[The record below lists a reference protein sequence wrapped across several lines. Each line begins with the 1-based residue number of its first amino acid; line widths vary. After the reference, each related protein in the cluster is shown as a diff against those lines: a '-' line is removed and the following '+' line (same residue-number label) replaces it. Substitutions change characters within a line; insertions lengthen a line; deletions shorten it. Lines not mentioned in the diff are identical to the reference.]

1 MPFLISVSFSHFKS
15 PHGWRLD
22 LILRARRLECGFY
35 GALTIHLSRYSP
47 ERKEAILKK
56 LLPPYPRSIS
66 EVAKEEGIPEATLY
80 NWRKAL
86 REKGAAVPSKK
97 TSPEQWS
104 AQTKLAVVAETY
116 TMTEHELST
125 YCRSKGLYPEQ
136 IHTWREEC
144 LHGFRSSKEKDAEA
158 KQQSR
163 ADKLE
168 IKAL

>member
-1 MPFLISVSFSHFKS
+1 M
-15 PHGWRLD
+15 
-22 LILRARRLECGFY
+22 
-35 GALTIHLSRYSP
+35 SRYSP

-80 NWRKAL
+80 TWRKAL
-86 REKGAAVPSKK
+86 REKGATVPKK
-97 TSPEQWS
+97 NTSPGQWS

-125 YCRSKGLYPEQ
+125 YCRSKGIYPEQ
-136 IHTWREEC
+136 IYAWRKDC
-144 LHGFRSSKEKDAEA
+144 LHGFMSSKEQEAEA

-168 IKAL
+168 IKALKKELRYKEKALAETSALLVLRKKLRAFYGEEDEVD

>member
-1 MPFLISVSFSHFKS
+1 MPYHTEAKLFTVGDFISHAGLPLK
-15 PHGWRLD
+15 WK
-22 LILRARRLECGFY
+22 IECD
-35 GALTIHLSRYSP
+35 
-47 ERKEAILKK
+47 AI
-56 LLPPYPRSIS
+56 
-66 EVAKEEGIPEATLY
+66 
-80 NWRKAL
+80 
-86 REKGAAVPSKK
+86 
-97 TSPEQWS
+97 SPEQWS

-158 KQQSR
+158 KQQYR

-168 IKAL
+168 IKALKKELRYKEKALAETSALLVLRKKLRAFYGEEDEVD